1 MVVPG
6 MHRQESV
13 RGPNK
18 NPFSEEVMQ
27 AIDTKADSKIAVK
40 SKGATAKLP
49 HLVTA
54 LPGPKA
60 KQLVERDR
68 AVVSPSYTR
77 DYPLVA
83 KTGRG
88 AMIED
93 VDGNIFLDFAA
104 GIAVVATGHCHPEV
118 VAAIQRQ
125 AAELIHMSGTDFY
138 YPNLIELA
146 EKLASIAPG
155 KEPKRV
161 YFGNSGAEA
170 IEAAIKLVKYHT
182 KRDMLIAFHGS
193 FHGRTMGALS
203 LTASRSIQR
212 KGFGTLLSGVFH
224 MPFPDTYRGTYGI
237 RPEFASADCLSYLE
251 NELFRRRVD
260 PEEVAGIFIEP
271 IQGEGGYLPAPAD
284 FLQGLQRI
292 CRKYGILFVAD
303 EVQSGMGRTGKWWAS
318 DHAGIEPDIICTAKG
333 IASGMPLSA
342 MIARADVMNWV
353 PGAHASTFGGNPV
366 CIAASLAT
374 IGLLERQYMANA
386 AHMGDYIMKR
396 TADWCEKHKIVGEV
410 RGKGLMIGIEF
421 VRDQKT
427 KEKATDLRN
436 KLVQMAFHKGLL
448 VLGSGDT
455 TLRLCP
461 PLLIDEAQADFALN
475 TLDACITEVERSL

>member
-6 MHRQESV
+6 MRWQESV
-13 RGPNK
+13 RAPNK
-18 NPFSEEVMQ
+18 NPFLEEAMP
-27 AIDTKADSKIAVK
+27 AIDTKADSKIAAK
-40 SKGATAKLP
+40 SNGATAKLP
-49 HLVTA
+49 HLVTE

-60 KQLVERDR
+60 KQLVDRDH

-93 VDGNIFLDFAA
+93 VDGNTFLDFAA
-104 GIAVVATGHCHPEV
+104 GIAVCATGHCHPEV
-118 VAAIQRQ
+118 VAAIQKQ
-125 AAELIHMSGTDFY
+125 ASELIHMSGTDFY
-138 YPNLIELA
+138 YPNLVELA
-146 EKLASIAPG
+146 EKLAAIAPG

-182 KRDMLIAFHGS
+182 KRDKLIGFHGA

-224 MPFPDTYRGTYGI
+224 MPFPDTYRGTYGV
-237 RPEFASADCLSYLE
+237 RPECASADCLSYLE

-260 PEEVAGIFIEP
+260 PDEVAGIFIEP

-292 CRKYGILFVAD
+292 CRKHGILLVAD

-342 MIARADVMNWV
+342 IIARADVMNWV

-366 CIAASLAT
+366 CIAASIAT
-374 IGLLERQYMANA
+374 LGLIENQYMANA
-386 AHMGDYIMKR
+386 ARMGDYIMKR
-396 TADWCEKHKIVGEV
+396 TADWREKHKIVGEV

-427 KEKATDLRN
+427 KEKANDLRN

-475 TLDACITEVERSL
+475 TLEACITELERSL

>member
-1 MVVPG
+1 
-6 MHRQESV
+6 
-13 RGPNK
+13 
-18 NPFSEEVMQ
+18 MQ
-27 AIDTKADSKIAVK
+27 VIDTKADSKIAAK
-40 SKGATAKLP
+40 SNGATAKLP
-49 HLVTA
+49 HLVTE

-60 KQLVERDR
+60 KQLVDRDH

-93 VDGNIFLDFAA
+93 VDGNTFLDFAA
-104 GIAVVATGHCHPEV
+104 GIAVCATGHCHPEV
-118 VAAIQRQ
+118 VAAIQKQ
-125 AAELIHMSGTDFY
+125 ASELIHMSGTDFY
-138 YPNLIELA
+138 YPNLVELA
-146 EKLASIAPG
+146 EKLAAIAPG
-155 KEPKRV
+155 KTPKRV

-170 IEAAIKLVKYHT
+170 IEAAIKLAKYHT
-182 KRDMLIAFHGS
+182 KRDKLIGFHGA

-224 MPFPDTYRGTYGI
+224 MPFPDTYRGTYGV
-237 RPEFASADCLSYLE
+237 RPECASADCLSYLE

-260 PEEVAGIFIEP
+260 PDEVAGIFIEP

-292 CRKYGILFVAD
+292 CRKYGILLVAD

-342 MIARADVMNWV
+342 IIARADVMNWV

-366 CIAASLAT
+366 CIAASIAT
-374 IGLLERQYMANA
+374 LGLLENQYMANA
-386 AHMGDYIMKR
+386 ARMGDYIMKR
-396 TADWCEKHKIVGEV
+396 TADWREKHKIVGEV
-410 RGKGLMIGIEF
+410 RGRGLMIGIEF

-461 PLLIDEAQADFALN
+461 PLVIDEAQADFALN
-475 TLDACITEVERSL
+475 TLEACITELERSL